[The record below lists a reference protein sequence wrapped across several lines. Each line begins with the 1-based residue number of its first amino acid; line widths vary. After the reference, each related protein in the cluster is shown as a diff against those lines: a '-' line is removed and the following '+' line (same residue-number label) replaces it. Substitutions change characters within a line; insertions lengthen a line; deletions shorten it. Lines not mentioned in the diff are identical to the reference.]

1 MPDEPNREISDDR
14 KAIYYTGMT
23 FTVVGMLSFFSVF
36 VTGCMHFGNFENFEE
51 RSRSDMTRGLGGMA
65 LMIFGGFL
73 MNIGRH
79 GAAGSG
85 VVLDPKQARKDL
97 EPWNRAAGGM
107 TNDALD
113 EIDLAKKLGKKL
125 DEPTRPAAAPPEPAV
140 KVRCRVCKALND
152 EHAKFCNQCGAA
164 I

>member
-1 MPDEPNREISDDR
+1 MPDEPNREISSDR

-23 FTVVGMLSFFSVF
+23 FTLVGMLSFFSVF
-36 VTGCMHFGNFENFEE
+36 VTGCMHFGNFENFAE

-65 LMIFGGFL
+65 AMILGGFL
-73 MNIGRH
+73 MNLGRH

-85 VVLDPKQARKDL
+85 VVLDPQKARKDL

-125 DEPTRPAAAPPEPAV
+125 DEPAPEPAEPVV
-140 KVRCRVCKALND
+140 KVRCSKCKALND
-152 EHAKFCNQCGAA
+152 ERAKFCNQCGAA
-164 I
+164 V